1 MAVERDCLKLQNA
14 RKQISANVEF
24 QYFPA
29 KHAPR
34 PWQDPPPPE
43 GPFQLFAWVSNPVA
57 LLVLKTF
64 LTDTQVFTQFI
75 CQQEIL
81 FFPVTGRNSKFS
93 IIGYHSVYRFR
104 STVHH
109 NR

>member
-1 MAVERDCLKLQNA
+1 MIKLSITVIFFLVVERDCLKLQNA
-14 RKQISANVEF
+14 GKQISANVEF

-34 PWQDPPPPE
+34 PWQDHPPPAPAAQ
-43 GPFQLFAWVSNPVA
+43 GPFQLFASVSNPVA

-64 LTDTQVFTQFI
+64 LTNTQVFTQFI

-81 FFPVTGRNSKFS
+81 FYLVT
-93 IIGYHSVYRFR
+93 
-104 STVHH
+104 
-109 NR
+109 